1 MVSVVVV
8 GALLSQL
15 AIKENATYSPPP
27 PYPQANPK
35 EAILQL
41 RLPLPSC
48 DKKLTVKISHCSSR
62 SKLRSALA
70 LW

>member
-15 AIKENATYSPPP
+15 AIKENATYSHPPC
-27 PYPQANPK
+27 PQANPK